1 MQQEDRAF
9 WKFIRAVPEE
19 EVIFNNRTKSA
30 DALRLLSKFQLL
42 KGRRMQHGF
51 RAPTRH
57 VRSSLTF
64 GEISEMT

>member
-30 DALRLLSKFQLL
+30 DALRLLSKFQML